1 MTAEFFPRKTVAW
14 KLEEPAPLRQLSLSL
29 PYMALVTG
37 VLLRLW
43 RSYVLTHGAPDS
55 WAWVGGTFLIGMVF
69 LFLMV
74 TIHLGNFT
82 LRHWIWRA
90 PVFAILEAGV
100 EILMSLALTTFGLEP
115 LGADR
120 AELSDWLPEGVRTLI
135 MAARRHRAV
144 RARAGD
150 RRVDHS
156 ETVARRRTADIVG
169 AHIHRASLEQEAM
182 IDGPGRKESAHE
194 EGEKAVWSSLATGC

>member
-69 LFLMV
+69 LYLMV
-74 TIHLGNFT
+74 AIHLGNYT
-82 LRHWIWRA
+82 LRNWIWRA
-90 PVFAILEAGV
+90 PAFAVLEAGV
-100 EILMSLALTTFGLEP
+100 EILMSLALTTVGLEP

-120 AELSDWLPEGVRTLI
+120 AELSDWLPTSVRTLI
-135 MAARRHRAV
+135 WRLVGIMLFVMVLAVVVSIMRRILLVAEQRSSMAV
-144 RARAGD
+144 R
-150 RRVDHS
+150 
-156 ETVARRRTADIVG
+156 IQ
-169 AHIHRASLEQEAM
+169 RASLEQDALV
-182 IDGPGRKESAHE
+182 DGADDTTQGKGDGA
-194 EGEKAVWSSLATGC
+194 

>member
-43 RSYVLTHGAPDS
+43 RSYVLTHGAPES
-55 WAWVGGTFLIGMVF
+55 WAWVGGTFLIGMAF

-74 TIHLGNFT
+74 AIHLGNFT

-90 PVFAILEAGV
+90 PIFAVLEAGV
-100 EILMSLALTTFGLEP
+100 EIIMSLALTTFGLEP

-120 AELSDWLPEGVRTLI
+120 AELSDWLPESVRTLI
-135 MAARRHRAV
+135 IRLVGILLFVMVLAVVVSIMRRLLLVAEHRT
-144 RARAGD
+144 
-150 RRVDHS
+150 S
-156 ETVARRRTADIVG
+156 LG
-169 AHIHRASLEQEAM
+169 AHIHRASLEQDAM
-182 IDGPGRKESAHE
+182 IETPADSGSGKG
-194 EGEKAVWSSLATGC
+194 EGA

>member
-55 WAWVGGTFLIGMVF
+55 WPWVGGTFLIGLVF

-74 TIHLGNFT
+74 SIHLGNYT
-82 LRHWIWRA
+82 LRNWIWRA
-90 PVFAILEAGV
+90 PAFAVLEAGV
-100 EILMSLALTTFGLEP
+100 EILMSLALTTVGLEP

-120 AELSDWLPEGVRTLI
+120 AELSDWLPTSIRTLI
-135 MAARRHRAV
+135 WRLVGIMLFVMVLAVVVSIMRRILLVAEQRSSMAV
-144 RARAGD
+144 R
-150 RRVDHS
+150 
-156 ETVARRRTADIVG
+156 IQ
-169 AHIHRASLEQEAM
+169 RASLEQEALV
-182 IDGPGRKESAHE
+182 DGADDKTQGK
-194 EGEKAVWSSLATGC
+194 GDGV

>member
-74 TIHLGNFT
+74 SIHLGNYT
-82 LRHWIWRA
+82 LRNWIWRA
-90 PVFAILEAGV
+90 PAFAVLEAGV
-100 EILMSLALTTFGLEP
+100 EILMSLALTTVGLEP

-120 AELSDWLPEGVRTLI
+120 AELSDWLPTSIRTLI
-135 MAARRHRAV
+135 WRLVGIMLFVMVLAVVVSIMRRILLVAEQRSSMAV
-144 RARAGD
+144 R
-150 RRVDHS
+150 
-156 ETVARRRTADIVG
+156 IQ
-169 AHIHRASLEQEAM
+169 RASLEQEALV
-182 IDGPGRKESAHE
+182 DGADDKTQGKGDGA
-194 EGEKAVWSSLATGC
+194 

>member
-55 WAWVGGTFLIGMVF
+55 WAWVGGTFLIGLVF

-74 TIHLGNFT
+74 SIHLGNYT
-82 LRHWIWRA
+82 LRNWIWRA
-90 PVFAILEAGV
+90 PAFAVLEAGV
-100 EILMSLALTTFGLEP
+100 EVLMSLALTTVGLEP

-120 AELSDWLPEGVRTLI
+120 AELSDWLPTSIRTLI
-135 MAARRHRAV
+135 WRLVGIMLFVMVLAVVVSIMRRILLVAEQRSSMAV
-144 RARAGD
+144 R
-150 RRVDHS
+150 
-156 ETVARRRTADIVG
+156 IQ
-169 AHIHRASLEQEAM
+169 RASLEQEALV
-182 IDGPGRKESAHE
+182 DGADDKTQGKGDGA
-194 EGEKAVWSSLATGC
+194 